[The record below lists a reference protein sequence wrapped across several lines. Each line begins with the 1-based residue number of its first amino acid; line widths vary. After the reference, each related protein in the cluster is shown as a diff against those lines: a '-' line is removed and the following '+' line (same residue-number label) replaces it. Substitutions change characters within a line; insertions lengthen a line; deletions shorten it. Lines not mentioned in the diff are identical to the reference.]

1 MGGRSGGI
9 LLPLY
14 FALFAVSPGSL
25 MRRILAAAFAALV
38 AVTSAFAADA
48 FPNRPVRLIVPY
60 PAGGPNDVLA
70 RMIGGKLAEGWGH
83 QVVIDNR
90 PGAGGNLAVEVASRA
105 AADGYTM
112 ILPAM
117 AYAVNPS
124 LYTRVPYT
132 FEQFTPVTIAAHGP
146 LVLVVTPGSGI
157 NSVKDLIAAAK
168 AKPGQLQYASG
179 GNGSSLHLAGE
190 LFKYTAGVDVLH
202 IPYKGTND
210 FIPDLL
216 SGRVPISFSSPLVMA
231 GHVKSGKLRALAVTS
246 AKRVAGWDVPT
257 IAEAGVKG
265 YEMDAWYAILV
276 PAGTPQ
282 PLVTL
287 LHKSIADALRAR
299 DVQERLS
306 SLGMEGVGS
315 APAQASKYIAAEAQ
329 KWNKVAKAANIRAD

>member
-1 MGGRSGGI
+1 VRD
-9 LLPLY
+9 L
-14 FALFAVSPGSL
+14 AVLAMWIIAASPV
-25 MRRILAAAFAALV
+25 AA
-38 AVTSAFAADA
+38 SAADA

-70 RMIGGKLAEGWGH
+70 RMVGGKLADAWGH

-105 AADGYTM
+105 APDGYTM

-124 LYTRVPYT
+124 LYSKVPYT
-132 FEQFTPVTIAAHGP
+132 FEQFTAVTIVARGP
-146 LVLVVTPGSGI
+146 LVLVVTPTAGL

-168 AKPGQLQYASG
+168 AKPAQLQYASG

-190 LFKYTAGVDVLH
+190 LFKYVAGVDMLH

-216 SGRVPISFSSPLVMA
+216 SGRVPISFSSPLIMMS
-231 GHVKSGKLRALAVTS
+231 HVKANRLKALGVTS
-246 AKRVAGWDVPT
+246 AKRVTGWDVPT
-257 IAEAGVKG
+257 IAEAGLKG

-276 PAGTPQ
+276 PSGTPQ
-282 PLVTL
+282 ATVAQLNANIAQA
-287 LHKSIADALRAR
+287 LHAT
-299 DVQERLS
+299 DVQEKLS
-306 SLGMEGVGS
+306 GLGMIAVGNS
-315 APAQASKYIAAEAQ
+315 ASEAAKYIAAEAA
-329 KWNKVAKAANIRAD
+329 KWNKVARAANIRAD

>member
-1 MGGRSGGI
+1 MFRLF
-9 LLPLY
+9 LLL
-14 FALFAVSPGSL
+14 
-25 MRRILAAAFAALV
+25 LV
-38 AVTSAFAADA
+38 ASGPLSAIAADQ

-70 RMIGGKLAEGWGH
+70 RMVGTKLHEGWGQ

-105 AADGYTM
+105 APDGYTL

-117 AYAVNPS
+117 AYAVNPY
-124 LYTRVPYT
+124 LYSKVPYA
-132 FEQFTPVTIAAHGP
+132 FEQFTPVTIVAKGP
-146 LVLVVTPGSGI
+146 LVLVVTPNAGI
-157 NSVKDLIAAAK
+157 NSVKDLMATAK

-190 LFKYTAGVDVLH
+190 LFKYMAGVDILH

-216 SGRVPISFSSPLVMA
+216 SGRVPISFSSPLIMA
-231 GHVKSGKLRALAVTS
+231 GHVKAGRLKALAVTS
-246 AKRVAGWDVPT
+246 AKRVSGWDAPT
-257 IAEAGVKG
+257 IAESGLKG

-282 PLVTL
+282 ALV
-287 LHKSIADALRAR
+287 
-299 DVQERLS
+299 
-306 SLGMEGVGS
+306 
-315 APAQASKYIAAEAQ
+315 
-329 KWNKVAKAANIRAD
+329 

>member
-1 MGGRSGGI
+1 MSK
-9 LLPLY
+9 LFV
-14 FALFAVSPGSL
+14 FAL
-25 MRRILAAAFAALV
+25 AALMSVPV
-38 AVTSAFAADA
+38 AAVAADT

-70 RMIGGKLAEGWGH
+70 RMIGGKLGDAWGQ

-90 PGAGGNLAVEVASRA
+90 AGAGGNLAVEVAGRA
-105 AADGYTM
+105 GADGYTM

-124 LYTRVPYT
+124 LYSKVPYT
-132 FEQFTPVTIAAHGP
+132 FDQFTPVSIVAKGP
-146 LVLVVTPGSGI
+146 LILVVTPTAGI
-157 NSVKDLIAAAK
+157 NSVKDLLAAAK
-168 AKPGQLQYASG
+168 AKPGALQYASG

-190 LFKYTAGVDVLH
+190 LFKYMAGVDILH

-216 SGRVPISFSSPLVMA
+216 SGRVPISFSSPLIMA
-231 GHVKSGKLRALAVTS
+231 GHVKAGRLKALGVTS

-257 IAEAGVKG
+257 IAEAGLKG

-276 PAGTPQ
+276 PSGTPPAILAQ
-282 PLVTL
+282 LNKNISQA
-287 LHKSIADALRAR
+287 LHSPE
-299 DVQERLS
+299 VQEKLS
-306 SLGMEGVGS
+306 SLGMEAVGTS
-315 APAQASKYIAAEAQ
+315 APDAAKYIAAEAA

>member
-1 MGGRSGGI
+1 MSK
-9 LLPLY
+9 LL
-14 FALFAVSPGSL
+14 ALALAAVS
-25 MRRILAAAFAALV
+25 AAPVAAI
-38 AVTSAFAADA
+38 AADTY
-48 FPNRPVRLIVPY
+48 PVRPVRLIVPY

-70 RMIGGKLAEGWGH
+70 RMVGGKLGEMWGQ

-90 PGAGGNLAVEVASRA
+90 AGAGGNLAVDVAGRA
-105 AADGYTM
+105 APDGYTM

-124 LYTRVPYT
+124 LYSKVPYT
-132 FEQFTPVTIAAHGP
+132 FDQFIPVAIVAKGP

-190 LFKYTAGVDVLH
+190 LFKYTAGVDILH
-202 IPYKGTND
+202 VPYKGTND

-216 SGRVPISFSSPLVMA
+216 SGRVPISFSSPLIMV
-231 GHVKSGKLRALAVTS
+231 GHVKAGRLKALAVTS
-246 AKRVAGWDVPT
+246 AKRVSGWDVPT

-282 PLVTL
+282 AIVAQLNRQ
-287 LHKSIADALRAR
+287 IGQALRAA
-299 DVQERLS
+299 DVKEKLG
-306 SLGMEGVGS
+306 SLGMEPVGNS
-315 APAQASKYIAAEAQ
+315 QPEAAKYIAAEAA